1 MTVMTLHLW
10 LAIGTAAIALYYDV
24 TNFRIPNWLSLSA
37 FSAGVIWHSLIAG
50 GDGLVSSLLGMLT
63 GFVPMLVL
71 YWCKGLGAG
80 DVKLFAA
87 LGALLGVSMI
97 IQLMVLSFVFG
108 GVISLLLLGYQS
120 LLKLTKRKHFY
131 SNALLVEVP
140 SSERLMLLGLFK
152 LHQFPFMLAVAPAMA
167 IVWLFPGVQV

>member
-1 MTVMTLHLW
+1 MNIHLW

-24 TNFRIPNWLSLSA
+24 THFRIPNWLSLCA
-37 FSAGVIWHSLIAG
+37 LLAGVIWNSFVAGSDGFIASL
-50 GDGLVSSLLGMLT
+50 SGMLI
-63 GFVPMLVL
+63 GFIPMLVL
-71 YWCKGLGAG
+71 YWCKGVGAG

-87 LGALLGVSMI
+87 LGAVLGVSTI
-97 IQLMVLSFVFG
+97 IQLMVLSFVLG
-108 GVISLLLLGYQS
+108 GLISLLLLGYQT

-140 SSERLMLLGLFK
+140 SNERLMLLGLFK

-167 IVWLFPGVQV
+167 IVWLFPGYQF

>member
-1 MTVMTLHLW
+1 MNIHLW

-24 TNFRIPNWLSLSA
+24 THFRIPNWLSLCA
-37 FSAGVIWHSLIAG
+37 FSAGVMWHSLATV
-50 GDGLVSSLLGMLT
+50 GDGLTASILGMLT

-71 YWCKGLGAG
+71 YWCKGVGAG

-87 LGALLGVSMI
+87 LGAVLGVSTI
-97 IQLMVLSFVFG
+97 IQLMVLSFVLG
-108 GVISLLLLGYQS
+108 GLISLLLLGYQS

-140 SSERLMLLGLFK
+140 SNERLMLVGLFK

-167 IVWLFPGVQV
+167 IVWLFPGYQF